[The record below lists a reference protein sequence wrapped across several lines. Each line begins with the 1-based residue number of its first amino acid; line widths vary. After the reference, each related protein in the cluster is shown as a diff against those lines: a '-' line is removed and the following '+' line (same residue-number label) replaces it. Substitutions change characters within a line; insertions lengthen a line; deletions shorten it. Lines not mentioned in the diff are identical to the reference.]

1 MNGNS
6 ITRPSNFE
14 NLDGKLQIRWNVKE
28 VIKTLEDNSTRTEY
42 SYEYNT
48 KYIPIELNKDEI
60 IKAIIAESYSY
71 ADEIKLAFSRDTDKG
86 EKDKHEELVL
96 KAKEWAKEVLA

>member
-1 MNGNS
+1 MKGNS

-14 NLDGKLQIRWNVKE
+14 NLDGKFQIRWNIQE
-28 VIKTLEDNSTRTEY
+28 IEKTLDDNSTRQEY

-71 ADEIKLAFSRDTDKG
+71 ADEIKLAFSRATDNE
-86 EKDKHEELVL
+86 EKIVHEELVL
-96 KAKEWAKEVLA
+96 KAKEWAKEILA

>member
-14 NLDGKLQIRWNVKE
+14 NLDGKFQIRWNIQE
-28 VIKTLEDNSTRTEY
+28 VIKTLEDSSTRTEY

-48 KYIPIELNKDEI
+48 KYIPTELSKDEI
-60 IKAIIAESYSY
+60 IKAIVAERYSY
-71 ADEIKLAFSRDTDKG
+71 ADEIKLAFSRETDDA
-86 EKDKHEELVL
+86 ERVAHEDWVS
-96 KAKEWAKEVLA
+96 KAKEWSKEILA